1 MKTCVKAVAI
11 ILTLGCFAV
20 PAGAKTNGMTKAQK
34 EAIQKKEAEKRKEKK
49 ERDTKREAVDKYLTK
64 KDTNHDGSLT
74 RDEFLVGEKNLEK
87 ANLDFDHY
95 NKNHDRSLERSE
107 IQALLGL

>member
-1 MKTCVKAVAI
+1 MKTLVKSLAI

-20 PAGAKTNGMTKAQK
+20 PAEAKGNGQNRAVQKANQ
-34 EAIQKKEAEKRKEKK
+34 QKEAEKRKEKQ
-49 ERDTKREAVDKYLTK
+49 ERDTKREAVDKYLAK

-74 RDEFLVGEKNLEK
+74 RDEFLVGEKDAAK

-95 NKNHDRSLERSE
+95 DANHDRRLERNE
-107 IQALLGL
+107 ILALLGM

>member
-1 MKTCVKAVAI
+1 MKIPVKTLAI
-11 ILTLGCFAV
+11 LLTLGCFAV
-20 PAGAKTNGMTKAQK
+20 PAEAKGNGLTKAQK
-34 EAIQKKEAEKRKEKK
+34 EAIQKKEAEKRKEKQ
-49 ERDTKREAVDKYLTK
+49 ERDKKREAVDKYLAK

-74 RDEFLVGEKNLEK
+74 RDEFLVGEKNVER

-107 IQALLGL
+107 IQAMLGM